1 MIRKLLLH
9 VEYRDC
15 SAVSAKWAEWLR
27 CATRLT
33 IWIAGLGSLAA
44 IPSTALRA
52 ADLKRRVLVLP
63 FDNLQKNKNVA
74 WMSDSIADNLKTDLL
89 KSDRFEVLDVALLRK
104 IDPAMQ
110 FQNLNAANASA
121 FAKRLNCEVA
131 VVGRF
136 TSRKEGRQIIV
147 NFEAE
152 GVDALEE
159 KSVAV
164 RNQEARID
172 AAVFDTVGRLASEI
186 SDELAAKLKPLDAA
200 SFKRDNKLEILI
212 RRLENPPKGFLDDLQ
227 IAGFVLKPAFD
238 IDIFDYS
245 IDFNYE
251 DVERFKEIELKYMY
265 WGRQFEPGFT
275 DSQGLQCSGAKCQFT
290 GANPVLAL
298 TKTIRNKE
306 IVYKVKI
313 NLPDPRGPIVA
324 RWWLATGYP
333 YMRSFSALGMKN
345 PEAIEP
351 GSKLQL
357 DAMKG
362 FAFFEAGMTP
372 GRWQFLPG
380 QLRYSLLM
388 QSGYGQGD
396 MAQYLADNPTKAKI
410 HLLSLGGGL
419 RIDRLFKAGRTWSL
433 APFMGFTAHYQRYFR
448 QIDSGFLQ
456 VVGFAPEI
464 GLNNYFRLALKS
476 PWHLMLTIAAGS
488 YLYAEQNLTYFRGA
502 VGIEYVI
509 K

>member
-1 MIRKLLLH
+1 MRSIVVIILKNF
-9 VEYRDC
+9 
-15 SAVSAKWAEWLR
+15 
-27 CATRLT
+27 
-33 IWIAGLGSLAA
+33 
-44 IPSTALRA
+44 RA
-52 ADLKRRVLVLP
+52 AAKTLVAFSALLIAASALSASELKRRVLVLP
-63 FDNLQKNKNVA
+63 FDNLQKNKDVA

-89 KSDRFEVLDVALLRK
+89 KSDRFEILDVALLRK

-136 TSRKEGRQIIV
+136 AAQKDGRQLIV

-159 KSVAV
+159 RSVV
-164 RNQEARID
+164 TLRQEARVD
-172 AAVFDTVGRLASEI
+172 AGVFDKVERLASEI
-186 SDELAAKLKPLDAA
+186 SDALKQKLKPLDAD

-212 RRLENPPKGFLDDLQ
+212 RRLENPPRGFLDDLQ
-227 IAGFVLKPAFD
+227 ITGFKIKPAFD
-238 IDIFDYS
+238 IDTFDYS
-245 IDFNYE
+245 VDFTYE

-265 WGRQFEPGFT
+265 WGRQFEPGFS
-275 DSQGLQCSGAKCQFT
+275 DSRDIRCNAAKCQFT
-290 GANPVLAL
+290 GANPVLTL
-298 TKTIRNKE
+298 TKTARDKE
-306 IVYKVKI
+306 IVYRVKI
-313 NLPDPRGPIVA
+313 NLPDPRGPIIA

-333 YMRSFSALGMKN
+333 HLQSFSALGMKN

-362 FAFFEAGMTP
+362 FAFFEAGITP

-380 QLRYSLLM
+380 QLRWSLVL

-396 MAQYLADNPTKAKI
+396 MAQYLAENPTKAKI
-410 HLLSLGGGL
+410 HLLSLGGGM
-419 RIDRLFKAGRTWSL
+419 RIDRLFKLGRTYSL
-433 APFMGFTAHYQRYFR
+433 APFVGFATHYQRYFR
-448 QIDSGFLQ
+448 QIDSGYLSIA
-456 VVGFAPEI
+456 GFSPEI
-464 GLNNYFRLALKS
+464 GVNNYFRLAPKS
-476 PWHLMLTIAAGS
+476 PWHLLVSLVAGS
-488 YLYAEQNLTYFRGA
+488 YLYAEQNLTYFRAAIGL
-502 VGIEYVI
+502 EYVI

>member
-1 MIRKLLLH
+1 MTRKFFP
-9 VEYRDC
+9 C
-15 SAVSAKWAEWLR
+15 SAWWAGVAIL
-27 CATRLT
+27 
-33 IWIAGLGSLAA
+33 IAGLGSLSA
-44 IPSTALRA
+44 TE
-52 ADLKRRVLVLP
+52 LKRRVLVLP
-63 FDNLQKNKNVA
+63 FDNLQKNKDVA

-110 FQNLNAANASA
+110 FQNLNATNASA
-121 FAKRLNCEVA
+121 FARRLNCEVA

-136 TSRKEGRQIIV
+136 TAQKDGRQLLV
-147 NFEAE
+147 SFEAE

-159 KSVAV
+159 RSVV
-164 RNQEARID
+164 TLRQEARVD
-172 AAVFDTVGRLASEI
+172 AGVFDKVERLASEI
-186 SDELAAKLKPLDAA
+186 SDELKQKLKPLDAD

-227 IAGFVLKPAFD
+227 IAGFTLKPAFD
-238 IDIFDYS
+238 IDTFDYS
-245 IDFNYE
+245 VDFNYE

-265 WGRQFEPGFT
+265 WGRQFEPGFSESH
-275 DSQGLQCSGAKCQFT
+275 DLRCSAEKCQLT
-290 GANPVLAL
+290 GANPVLAF
-298 TKTIRNKE
+298 TKTLRDRE
-306 IVYKVKI
+306 IVYRVRI
-313 NLPDPRGPIVA
+313 NLPDPRGPVIA

-333 YMRSFSALGMKN
+333 YMQSFSTLGMKN

-362 FAFFEAGMTP
+362 FAFFEAGLTP
-372 GRWQFLPG
+372 GRGQFLPG
-380 QLRYSLLM
+380 QLRWSLVL

-410 HLLSLGGGL
+410 HLLSLGGGM
-419 RIDRLFKAGRTWSL
+419 RIDRLLKVGRTWSL
-433 APFMGFTAHYQRYFR
+433 APFLGFTAQYQRYFR

-456 VVGFAPEI
+456 TVGFAPEI
-464 GLNNYFRLALKS
+464 GLNNYFRLSSKS
-476 PWHLMLTIAAGS
+476 PWHLMVTAAAGS
-488 YLYAEQNLTYFRGA
+488 YLYAEQNLTYFRAA